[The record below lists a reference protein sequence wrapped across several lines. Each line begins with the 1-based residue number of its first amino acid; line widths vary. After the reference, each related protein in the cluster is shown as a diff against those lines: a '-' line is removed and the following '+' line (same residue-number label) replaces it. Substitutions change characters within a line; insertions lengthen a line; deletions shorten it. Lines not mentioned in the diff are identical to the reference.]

1 MIFVL
6 MPLFLVLY
14 QVQQEEKK
22 KAACS
27 QQRTIGTEEGRLD
40 AQWAKLAYF

>member
-22 KAACS
+22 TAACS
-27 QQRTIGTEEGRLD
+27 QQGTIGTEEGS
-40 AQWAKLAYF
+40 FEGT